1 MNPML
6 IPLIVTMT
14 TIAMVV
20 YVLKKE
26 TNLLGKK
33 YNKEYETD
41 FTKGLGWSIWSYLW
55 WAGCGV
61 SMFMSFVR
69 DDWGYS
75 NIFLLWI
82 GTTLLYAALVAAWS
96 VIRKDRVDAIYST
109 NKTHTPEEIFEAIG
123 AEIKEKGENKDASST
138 NYLIAYQGGYFTF
151 TFTEGFRWADITYFA
166 FESCKYEYVNKILME
181 VNSLN
186 YNLAGWNCYLS
197 LSGDENE
204 EKPLNANL
212 SYRLVLNGSLAQIKT
227 SLKELLEQAFH
238 VARDFSAE
246 LKEKI
251 KKQKETDDEFFNN
264 KAFNNRIAY
273 IQRMKEI
280 GHLDEQGEEFLDS
293 SILSVES
300 LVKYF
305 DNTDFGCLQ
314 NMRIV
319 KGHDVE
325 EITELD
331 KIQSFDIRE
340 YIRKQSD
347 AASIKNI
354 SFIIGFEYQELLINL
369 TKASGSTDKTLFY
382 IVNIVCSGSELDGY
396 MENRFPNTARALM
409 EIRLTNAEQDYWE
422 AKYMIDEA
430 MDKSKSGNANEL
442 TDEQRL
448 VLTITQPSLQLDLYW
463 GKKYYNKQCY
473 FQALY
478 HFNRVFKNLRSQC
491 KSWDDEMRALYEEIC
506 YYIGFIYTD
515 LKMYDRAF
523 YYLWPAQSNGRI
535 SGTQEFVN
543 CLCNMKDVGAKGYI
557 SSKAKEV
564 TDLMNKDEEEAE
576 HLLPLYNFL
585 RRRYIYAMID
595 RDELDEAEEMLN
607 EMIKGE
613 QDLEFANGEL
623 EYIKAIR
630 ENRESENQ

>member
-1 MNPML
+1 
-6 IPLIVTMT
+6 
-14 TIAMVV
+14 
-20 YVLKKE
+20 
-26 TNLLGKK
+26 
-33 YNKEYETD
+33 
-41 FTKGLGWSIWSYLW
+41 
-55 WAGCGV
+55 
-61 SMFMSFVR
+61 
-69 DDWGYS
+69 
-75 NIFLLWI
+75 
-82 GTTLLYAALVAAWS
+82 
-96 VIRKDRVDAIYST
+96 
-109 NKTHTPEEIFEAIG
+109 
-123 AEIKEKGENKDASST
+123 
-138 NYLIAYQGGYFTF
+138 
-151 TFTEGFRWADITYFA
+151 
-166 FESCKYEYVNKILME
+166 
-181 VNSLN
+181 
-186 YNLAGWNCYLS
+186 LS

-264 KAFNNRIAY
+264 KAFNNKIAY

-314 NMRIV
+314 TMRIV

-478 HFNRVFKNLRSQC
+478 HFNRVFENLRSQC

-585 RRRYIYAMID
+585 RRRYVYAMID

>member
-1 MNPML
+1 
-6 IPLIVTMT
+6 
-14 TIAMVV
+14 
-20 YVLKKE
+20 
-26 TNLLGKK
+26 
-33 YNKEYETD
+33 
-41 FTKGLGWSIWSYLW
+41 
-55 WAGCGV
+55 
-61 SMFMSFVR
+61 
-69 DDWGYS
+69 
-75 NIFLLWI
+75 
-82 GTTLLYAALVAAWS
+82 
-96 VIRKDRVDAIYST
+96 
-109 NKTHTPEEIFEAIG
+109 
-123 AEIKEKGENKDASST
+123 
-138 NYLIAYQGGYFTF
+138 
-151 TFTEGFRWADITYFA
+151 
-166 FESCKYEYVNKILME
+166 ME

-430 MDKSKSGNANEL
+430 VDKSKSGNANEL

-448 VLTITQPSLQLDLYW
+448 VLTIT
-463 GKKYYNKQCY
+463 
-473 FQALY
+473 
-478 HFNRVFKNLRSQC
+478 
-491 KSWDDEMRALYEEIC
+491 
-506 YYIGFIYTD
+506 
-515 LKMYDRAF
+515 
-523 YYLWPAQSNGRI
+523 
-535 SGTQEFVN
+535 
-543 CLCNMKDVGAKGYI
+543 
-557 SSKAKEV
+557 
-564 TDLMNKDEEEAE
+564 
-576 HLLPLYNFL
+576 
-585 RRRYIYAMID
+585 
-595 RDELDEAEEMLN
+595 
-607 EMIKGE
+607 
-613 QDLEFANGEL
+613 
-623 EYIKAIR
+623 
-630 ENRESENQ
+630 